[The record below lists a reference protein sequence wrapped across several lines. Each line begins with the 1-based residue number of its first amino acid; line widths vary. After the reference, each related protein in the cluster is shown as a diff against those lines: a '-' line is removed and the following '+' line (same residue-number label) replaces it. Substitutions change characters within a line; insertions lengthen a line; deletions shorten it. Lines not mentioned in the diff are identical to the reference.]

1 MTKELATQG
10 KLQSPV
16 PVGVVREILQALE
29 LTCFYE
35 CHKKNGRHPKESLL
49 RMKMARTVTQRAL
62 EEMEA
67 FHTETEGT

>member
-1 MTKELATQG
+1 MTKELETQG

-16 PVGVVREILQALE
+16 PVGLIREILQALE

-35 CHKKNGRHPKESLL
+35 CHKNEEHPKESLL
-49 RMKMARTVTQRAL
+49 RMKMASTVTLRAL

-67 FHTETEGT
+67 FHTKTEGT